1 MSDLPPRV
9 LLSTSNFSSHSCPLL
24 SVSPPL
30 LSLSLKFLSSGREL
44 SLLSLSPQLP
54 SRVAAATGRTTAGS
68 GGRQRRPSPAL
79 VHADPA
85 KEHSGRRA
93 DLARARGRRT
103 GLARIRQQGSQF
115 RRKSVEFREISRF
128 RQSSKVEAV

>member
-30 LSLSLKFLSSGREL
+30 LSLSLKFLSPGREL
-44 SLLSLSPQLP
+44 SLLSLSPTPLP
-54 SRVAAATGRTTAGS
+54 VAAATGRTTAGS
-68 GGRQRRPSPAL
+68 GGRQRRPSPTL

-85 KEHSGRRA
+85 KEHSA
-93 DLARARGRRT
+93 IAMDPAEARG
-103 GLARIRQQGSQF
+103 GKCLARIRKVHNST
-115 RRKSVEFREISRF
+115 KPIIREISRF
-128 RQSSKVEAV
+128 RQSLKVEAV

>member
-30 LSLSLKFLSSGREL
+30 LSLSKSSLPGENFLS
-44 SLLSLSPQLP
+44 SLSPQLP

-93 DLARARGRRT
+93 DPARARGRRT

-115 RRKSVEFREISRF
+115 RRKPVKFREISRF